1 MPELV
6 IPDNLKSGVTKA
18 CRYEPD
24 LNPTYQQL
32 AAHYDTVVVPA
43 RPYKPKDYVA
53 SVYKLLNVG
62 LWQGYAMKLSLVCAN
77 LI

>member
-1 MPELV
+1 LL
-6 IPDNLKSGVTKA
+6 IPDNLKSAVTKA

-32 AAHYDTVVVPA
+32 AAHYDTVIVPA

-53 SVYKLLNVG
+53 ARIMCWQVLAYAYNMNV
-62 LWQGYAMKLSLVCAN
+62 
-77 LI
+77 